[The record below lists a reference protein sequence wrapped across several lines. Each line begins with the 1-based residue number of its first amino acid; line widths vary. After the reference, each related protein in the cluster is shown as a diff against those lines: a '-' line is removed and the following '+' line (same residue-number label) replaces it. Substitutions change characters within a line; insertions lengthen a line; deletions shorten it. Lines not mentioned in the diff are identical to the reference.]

1 MDHIVY
7 LDYQSKELQFI
18 LNNEKNIIL
27 RGATGRKL
35 PYGRVQENDVLYFVN
50 NNGEGLLKA
59 KAIVQSVFFS
69 EKLEKVDS
77 EKLVDSL
84 KTRVQLKQNVFNRFR
99 GKRYISII
107 EIKQVSEIEHVTF
120 NKDNFSNMDDWLLV
134 EDINAVL

>member
-1 MDHIVY
+1 
-7 LDYQSKELQFI
+7 
-18 LNNEKNIIL
+18 
-27 RGATGRKL
+27 
-35 PYGRVQENDVLYFVN
+35 
-50 NNGEGLLKA
+50 LKA